1 MLIRRPP
8 GHLHVKVFPGGHT
21 GRRAQGRP
29 SSAGGIIFYFLP
41 SILGIPWVPPW
52 IGIAREEDVWS
63 AFVRL
68 LKSNKSNIINEIFPD
83 ISLKIFCIWKSI
95 SKQKKHPLPS
105 CARKIAFFL
114 ATSNKYHKRVFEQ
127 QARKKKKKRDGRTT
141 EMKTTVL
148 SVIEHHR
155 RRQLKSAT
163 GN

>member
-29 SSAGGIIFYFLP
+29 SSAGGIILYFLP

-95 SKQKKHPLPS
+95 SKQKKHPLP
-105 CARKIAFFL
+105 IGQ
-114 ATSNKYHKRVFEQ
+114 E
-127 QARKKKKKRDGRTT
+127 KKKKQRWEDDRD
-141 EMKTTVL
+141 ENYSLVCDWASQKEIAKV
-148 SVIEHHR
+148 SH
-155 RRQLKSAT
+155 RQLRLT
-163 GN
+163 DRLMLN